1 MNTLVPH
8 ESLWAVIEKI
18 ARQENYN
25 NSNLLLLLL
34 LIDTIDIAHEGTKAR
49 EHFALFLQNGNQ
61 TMKLACLSR
70 LKSVLKEQKD
80 ERNFI
85 EWALPLLVSQISV
98 DFKVT
103 EMVTDILYQ
112 NTKKPLN
119 LNIVVK
125 LFVKNPHLVPPL
137 TRLDSARSLIYRI
150 ISTNEGFA
158 LFKNNSN
165 YLEMEFKDFVVFP
178 SSSFRFL
185 LEQYRQ
191 LRYELGGRIGHSN
204 HSAARHDSRPN
215 RRSA

>member
-1 MNTLVPH
+1 MG
-8 ESLWAVIEKI
+8 S
-18 ARQENYN
+18 
-25 NSNLLLLLL
+25 S
-34 LIDTIDIAHEGTKAR
+34 
-49 EHFALFLQNGNQ
+49 
-61 TMKLACLSR
+61 SR

-80 ERNFI
+80 ERTFI

-150 ISTNEGFA
+150 LSTNEGFA

-178 SSSFRFL
+178 SSSCRFL
-185 LEQYRQ
+185 LDQYRQ
-191 LRYELGGRIGHSN
+191 LRYEFGGRIGHSN

-215 RRSA
+215 RRST